1 MSVSHTLRTAAITLA
16 MAAATATAAA
26 VTAPAA
32 TAASCA
38 VTWGSLP
45 KSSAP
50 MTARQI
56 RDARAGQHPCYD
68 RLVIDLN
75 GFGSTV
81 TGYDVRYVDQVTR
94 DGSGQVVPLRGGAK
108 LQIVIKAPAHDSSG
122 ELVWDFNNP
131 NETVD
136 VTGFS
141 TFRQV
146 AFAGSFEGQTT
157 IGLGVRARLPMR
169 VFRLDGPETGQRVV
183 IDVAHAWS

>member
-1 MSVSHTLRTAAITLA
+1 MSVSHKLRSTAIALA
-16 MAAATATAAA
+16 VAGATVTGA
-26 VTAPAA
+26 VVTTPLA

-45 KSSAP
+45 ESSAS
-50 MTARQI
+50 MTTRQI
-56 RDARAGQHPCYD
+56 RHARAGEHTCYD
-68 RLVIDLN
+68 RLVVDLN
-75 GFGSTV
+75 GYGTAA

-94 DGSGQVVPLRGGAK
+94 DGSGQLAPLRGGAK
-108 LQIVIKAPAHDSSG
+108 IQIVIKAPAYDPSG
-122 ELVWDFNNP
+122 QLVWDFDNP
-131 NETVD
+131 NEVVD

-169 VFRLDGPETGQRVV
+169 VFVLDGPKTGQRVV
-183 IDVAHAWS
+183 IDVAHSW